1 MEAKD
6 MVNQTEE
13 HLIEFSVKRFVSPG
27 LYIKLLG
34 IMMNISNVSYPYVQ
48 SAKLNTQICM
58 LYERVLS
65 LLAGYPYPYT
75 REQRPVELKH
85 LDPYEVVR
93 FLHLS
98 MKKLSLATNEI
109 MGRKKSK
116 SDSTTK
122 DDSDMSSQ
130 QEQYPQNT
138 TSYGDFLI
146 SGDCLFYTKSPIV
159 QLVIQDLVSEEKEK
173 QKSIKSLVR
182 SWYLLLC
189 STDTLAQ
196 QRDFSNALI
205 KFLAENTYDQ
215 SASRRAA
222 QAEASSLSQNLTA
235 AMEVEKQLS
244 LVINTLTGNMG
255 TSPRRRER

>member
-1 MEAKD
+1 
-6 MVNQTEE
+6 
-13 HLIEFSVKRFVSPG
+13 
-27 LYIKLLG
+27 
-34 IMMNISNVSYPYVQ
+34 
-48 SAKLNTQICM
+48 
-58 LYERVLS
+58 LS
-65 LLAGYPYPYT
+65 LLAGYPYPYS

-98 MKKLSLATNEI
+98 MKKLSLATNELT
-109 MGRKKSK
+109 GRKKSK
-116 SDSTTK
+116 ADSTTK
-122 DDSDMSSQ
+122 DDSDRIPPQ
-130 QEQYPQNT
+130 QGQYPQNT

-146 SGDCLFYTKSPIV
+146 SGECLFYTKSPIV

-173 QKSIKSLVR
+173 GKFIKSLVR